1 MIIILLT
8 VYVIHWK
15 IYGNPNLSS
24 VKGVKGPRQRICSS
38 VSLHRTQQY
47 AWWPPLEKWWH
58 GYKSVPEVLSHLLFL
73 IMHAN
78 SHFKCLAPNASSLTA
93 RQWVWIHSPSFPPFL
108 CGPSMYGSC
117 SISPHVFFRG
127 TCSVCRCRFIV
138 SRGGD
143 QFSIFLGLNCPPNDL
158 PILSINTKLQ

>member
-15 IYGNPNLSS
+15 IHGNPNLSS

-93 RQWVWIHSPSFPPFL
+93 RQWVWIHSPSFPHFCVVRL
-108 CGPSMYGSC
+108 CTVAVQSARMSSSGGPPLYVGADSLSPGEE
-117 SISPHVFFRG
+117 IS
-127 TCSVCRCRFIV
+127 SA
-138 SRGGD
+138 S
-143 QFSIFLGLNCPPNDL
+143 S
-158 PILSINTKLQ
+158 